1 MNHSF
6 LVMIL
11 DNYQNNKL
19 LGKLSMKKLS
29 LVVAVATILS
39 SSISFAATTT
49 DPAATSTA
57 DAQIFTK
64 DFDLKVEK
72 EPVVE
77 TKMLGKEHQKLDIEA
92 MMKGNSEGKA
102 HDIGSMELSTT
113 ATSCTATI
121 TTDNDFRLQGQNNP
135 NATLATYKIEYI
147 AGEKVA
153 TFYTNNE
160 TRDVGCST
168 ADLKMAV
175 TDMRKDAPAD
185 AYGDVIHVEVRAES

>member
-1 MNHSF
+1 
-6 LVMIL
+6 
-11 DNYQNNKL
+11 
-19 LGKLSMKKLS
+19 MKKLS
-29 LVVAVATILS
+29 LVIAVATLLS

-49 DPAATSTA
+49 DSTAATSTTTPA
-57 DAQIFTK
+57 TQIFTK

-113 ATSCTATI
+113 ATSCSATI
-121 TTDNDFRLQGQNNP
+121 TTDNGFKLQGQNNP
-135 NATLATYKIEYI
+135 DATLAAYKIEYT
-147 AGEKVA
+147 AGDKVA
-153 TFYTNNE
+153 TFDENNG
-160 TRDVGCST
+160 TQDVGCST

-175 TDMRKDAPAD
+175 TDMIKDAPAD